1 MNPGATHCSRCGGGL
16 DSAAPHGLCRGCLLL
31 SALDE
36 SPDDA
41 WVAGSVGEGVPEQ
54 IRVLGD
60 YELVSEVARG
70 GMGVVYRARQRSL
83 DREVAVKVLLFGQ
96 FAGSAAEARF
106 RAEALA
112 AARLRHPNVVAV
124 HEVGQVDGQWF
135 LAMELVRGT
144 DLSKRVGKGLLTSR
158 EAAALG
164 QLVAEA
170 LEHAHGKGVLH
181 RDLKPS
187 NILIDELGHP
197 RVTDF
202 GLAKLLDGAES
213 TTLSGQVLGSPGY
226 LAPEQAGLV
235 DGARKVGPEADVYG
249 LGGTLYFAV
258 TGRPPFCGEGV
269 AATLELVRTTDPLA
283 PRVLNPAVHRD
294 LETIVMRCL
303 QREPGRRYRTAG
315 ELAADLGRFLRGEP
329 IQARPVAGWERAWLW
344 ARRKPVAASAL
355 GLGLLL
361 AVGGPTAAWQMNRM
375 RLQAEALAGES
386 RERLAALQATT
397 GLGLAESGA
406 GLEALPWLVDALRI
420 AGADGQ
426 AAAIHRLRLG
436 ILGARLPRLEAL
448 WQMNGRVK
456 EAWLADGGKTLIT
469 WHSLE
474 DQSGPSLWAW
484 SVETGRPV
492 ELNRP
497 PGRAGVALAVS
508 RDRSAILVP
517 EDGGLRL
524 RRRQGT
530 NVVSMAIP
538 MDARPTTAAF
548 SWDARR
554 VVIGTDAGGVR
565 VLSVDGAEAAVG
577 QWSFTNAVER
587 VEFSPAGGRVL
598 VRLGG
603 AYARVIDLATGRVT
617 RNAGRNHPVTAA
629 ALSPDGNDVLV
640 ATSDGH
646 ADVWS
651 LFRSTRR
658 FEVVGDPGITAVAWA
673 PMGGV
678 VATASMGGR
687 VRIWTVQGRRLVS
700 PFLAHGAAVE
710 HIVFLPDGRRILTID
725 ATRIARVWLLPADWR
740 EAAREAADDDVAES
754 ARETLR
760 PDRVPLEVEGTTG
773 GVTWIGSVL
782 EDGRVRTRTKSGVTL
797 WTSAPFRAP
806 VQGLAVVGSTIRVEL
821 AGGGSHE
828 IEVKSE
834 LRPIE
839 ALIGWGEVLSAR
851 RLKADGDTRPLAVE
865 QLIERWTEG
874 ASR

>member
-1 MNPGATHCSRCGGGL
+1 M
-16 DSAAPHGLCRGCLLL
+16 
-31 SALDE
+31 
-36 SPDDA
+36 
-41 WVAGSVGEGVPEQ
+41 PEQ

-96 FAGSAAEARF
+96 FAGPAAEARF

-112 AARLRHPNVVAV
+112 AARLRHANVVAV
-124 HEVGQVDGQWF
+124 HEVGQVEGQWF
-135 LAMELVRGT
+135 LAMELVRGM
-144 DLSKRVGKGLLTSR
+144 DLSKRVGQGLLTSR
-158 EAAALG
+158 EAAQLG
-164 QLVAEA
+164 QLAAGA
-170 LEHAHGKGVLH
+170 LDHAHGKGVLH

-187 NILIDELGHP
+187 NILIDELGQP

-202 GLAKLLDGAES
+202 GLAKLLDGAED

-235 DGARKVGPEADVYG
+235 DGTRKVGPEADVYG
-249 LGGTLYFAV
+249 LGATLYFAV

-283 PRVLNPAVHRD
+283 LRVLNPSVHRD
-294 LETIVMRCL
+294 FETIVMRCL

-344 ARRKPVAASAL
+344 ARRKPVAASAF

-361 AVGGPTAAWQMNRM
+361 ALGGPMAAWEINRM
-375 RLQAEALAGES
+375 RLHAEALAGES
-386 RERLAALQATT
+386 RERLAALQAST

-406 GLEALPWLVDALRI
+406 SLEALPWLVDALRI
-420 AGADGQ
+420 AGSDGD

-436 ILGARLPRLEAL
+436 ILGARLPRLERL
-448 WQMNGRVK
+448 WQMDGAVR
-456 EAWLADGGKTLIT
+456 EAWLAEGGKTLIT

-474 DQSGPSLWAW
+474 GQSGPALWAW

-517 EDGGLRL
+517 EEGMLRL

-530 NVVSMAIP
+530 NVVSLDIRT
-538 MDARPTTAAF
+538 DARATTAAF
-548 SWDARR
+548 SVDSRR
-554 VVIGTDAGGVR
+554 VAIGTAAGGVR
-565 VLSVDGAEAAVG
+565 VMSVDHPDVEVG
-577 QWSFTNAVER
+577 QWNFTNAVER
-587 VEFSPAGGRVL
+587 VDFSPGGGRVL

-603 AYARVIDLATGRVT
+603 AYARIIDLTTGRVT
-617 RNAGRNHPVTAA
+617 RNAGRKHPVTAA

-646 ADVWS
+646 ADIWS
-651 LFRSTRR
+651 LFRNTRR
-658 FEVVGDPGITAVAWA
+658 FEVAGDPGITAVAWA
-673 PMGGV
+673 PTGGV
-678 VATASMGGR
+678 VATASLGGR
-687 VRIWTVQGRRLVS
+687 VRIWTVHGRRLVS
-700 PFLAHGAAVE
+700 PCLAHGAAVE
-710 HIVFLPDGRRILTID
+710 HIVFLPGGRRILTID
-725 ATRIARVWLLPADWR
+725 ATRIARVWLLPGDWT
-740 EAAREAADDDVAES
+740 ESAREAEDDDIAES

-760 PDRVPLEVEGTTG
+760 QDRIPLSVQGTAG
-773 GVTWIGSVL
+773 GVPWIGSVL
-782 EDGRVRTRTKSGVTL
+782 DDGRVRIRTEGGVPL
-797 WTSAPFRAP
+797 WTSESFRAP
-806 VQGLAVVGSTIRVEL
+806 VKGLAVVGSRIQVQL

-828 IEVKSE
+828 IEVSPD

-839 ALIGWGEVLSAR
+839 ALNEWAEVLSAR
-851 RLKADGDTRPLAVE
+851 RLDGDGSTRLVSPE
-865 QLIERWTEG
+865 RLIERWTRS